1 MSHYMTA
8 LAMKQKG
15 IKPSAKIVLYWLADH
30 YNGET
35 KECFPSH
42 KRLAECC
49 EMTRQSI
56 INQLKILQ
64 DGGFINI
71 LPRYRDNGSHTS
83 NTYQLLLVDVEK
95 DKEVV
100 KNFDIPSQKIEHGI
114 VDNLY
119 THNQVNNNQVKEP
132 KDNIPEITY
141 FEETWE
147 NYPRKVGKGAA
158 KKAWMKACNKI
169 HNWEL
174 RNAVFEY
181 IDSVNGKT
189 KKFIPHLSTWLNQ
202 ERWDDELE
210 KEEPTTSSHFIN
222 NLLKAKPMG
231 IEKQ

>member
-1 MSHYMTA
+1 MTA

-56 INQLKILQ
+56 INQLRILEES
-64 DGGFINI
+64 GFINI

-83 NTYQLLLVDVEK
+83 NTYKLLLVDVEK

-100 KNFDIPSQKIEHGI
+100 KNFDIPSQKNEQGLIK
-114 VDNLY
+114 DFNTLNL
-119 THNQVNNNQVKEP
+119 VNNNQVSEP
-132 KDNIPEITY
+132 DNIRVILF
-141 FEETWE
+141 FEEVWDR
-147 NYPRKVGKGAA
+147 YPRKVGKGAA
-158 KKAWMKACNKI
+158 KKAWVKACNKI
-169 HNWEL
+169 NDLAL
-174 RNAVFEY
+174 RDAVFEY
-181 IDSVNGKT
+181 IEAVNGKT

-202 ERWDDELE
+202 ERWEDELE
-210 KEEPTTSSHFIN
+210 KEEPTTSSHFLN
-222 NLLKAKPMG
+222 NLFKAKPMG

>member
-35 KECFPSH
+35 GECFPSH

-56 INQLKILQ
+56 INQLKILEEA
-64 DGGFINI
+64 GLVKII
-71 LPRYRDNGSHTS
+71 PRFRSNGSHTS
-83 NTYQLLLVDVEK
+83 NTYELMLIDTEK
-95 DKEVV
+95 EPEVV
-100 KNFDIPSQKIEHGI
+100 KNFDIPSQKNEQGLIK
-114 VDNLY
+114 DFNTLNL
-119 THNQVNNNQVKEP
+119 VNNNQVNEQ
-132 KDNIPEITY
+132 DNIRVVSF
-141 FEETWE
+141 FEEVWE
-147 NYPRKVGKGAA
+147 RYPRKVGKGAA
-158 KKAWMKACNKI
+158 KKAWIKACTKI
-169 HNWEL
+169 NDLAL

-181 IDSVNGKT
+181 IEAVNGKT
-189 KKFIPHLSTWLNQ
+189 KKFIPHLATWLNQ

-210 KEEPTTSSHFIN
+210 NLEPEKTSDFLK
-222 NLLKAKPMG
+222 NLFKSKSLG